1 MAGLDTLPDA
11 QAVAL
16 IAQAAGVE
24 PRGARILGR
33 GVAAIGWRVDTDA
46 EPVAVRIALP
56 EGARTEPTRF
66 EAEFAILEALHPLD
80 GRAPRPIATSTD
92 EDIIDPLRG
101 ALPWSLQTLV
111 EGTPL
116 DESAAPLDA
125 ARDLGALLARLHAI
139 PVEGW
144 GLLEDRRGPLRGV
157 ASDATSG
164 LESRWPNLWPYDGST
179 LLAHPIVRLRPA
191 LLDALSRLREQL
203 LRYAEMDAR
212 AVCHSDL
219 HADNILCDTDG
230 HLAGVIDFGDAFV
243 GYPAWDLANF
253 AYHFGWPA
261 TEALIEGYESKS
273 VMRDVRLA
281 EAHQLAVPTALVK
294 VRKYVDGDP
303 ARLERTLA
311 FLEETL
317 PLAIRREA

>member
-11 QAVAL
+11 QMVAL
-16 IAQAAGVE
+16 IAQAAGVQ
-24 PRGARILGR
+24 PRGARIMGR
-33 GVAAIGWRVDTDA
+33 GVTAIGWRIDTDA

-56 EGARTEPTRF
+56 EDVRSEPTRV
-66 EAEFAILEALHPLD
+66 EAEFAILDALHPLD
-80 GRAPRPIATSTD
+80 GRVPRPIATSSD
-92 EDIIDPLRG
+92 EDILDPLRG
-101 ALPWSLQTLV
+101 ALAWSVQTLV

-116 DESAAPLDA
+116 DKSPAPLDA
-125 ARDLGALLARLHAI
+125 ARDLGALLARLHAL

-144 GLLEDRRGPLRGV
+144 GLLEDRRGPLYGV
-157 ASDATSG
+157 APDAASG
-164 LESRWPNLWPYDGST
+164 LVSRWPNLWPYDGST

-191 LLDALSRLREQL
+191 LLEPLSRLREQL

-219 HADNILCDTDG
+219 HADNILCDADG
-230 HLAGVIDFGDAFV
+230 RLAGTIDFGDAFV

-261 TEALIEGYESKS
+261 TEALIEGYESKT
-273 VMRDVRLA
+273 VMREVRLA
-281 EAHQLAVPTALVK
+281 EARQLAVPSALVK
-294 VRKYVDGDP
+294 VRKYLDRDP

-317 PLAIRREA
+317 PHAIRREA

>member
-11 QAVAL
+11 QMVAR

-33 GVAAIGWRVDTDA
+33 GVTAIAWRVDTDT
-46 EPVAVRIALP
+46 EPVVVRVALP
-56 EGARTEPTRF
+56 DDARTEPTRF

-80 GRAPRPIATSTD
+80 GHAPRPIATSAD

-101 ALPWSLQTLV
+101 GLAWSVQTFV
-111 EGTPL
+111 EGVGF
-116 DESAAPLDA
+116 DQSAAPLDT
-125 ARDLGALLARLHAI
+125 ARDLGALLARLHSL

-144 GLLEDRRGPLRGV
+144 GLLKDRRGQLRGI
-157 ASDATSG
+157 ATDAASG
-164 LESRWPNLWPYDGST
+164 LVSRWANLWPYDGST
-179 LLAHPIVRLRPA
+179 LLTHPIVRLRPA
-191 LLDALSRLREQL
+191 FLEPLSRLREQL
-203 LRYAEMDAR
+203 MRYVEMDAR

-219 HADNILCDTDG
+219 HAGNILCDADG
-230 HLAGVIDFGDAFV
+230 HLAGAIDFGDAFA

-253 AYHFGWPA
+253 AYHYSWPA

-294 VRKYVDGDP
+294 VRKYIDHD
-303 ARLERTLA
+303 AERLDRTLA

-317 PLAIRREA
+317 PHAIRREA

>member
-11 QAVAL
+11 QVVAL
-16 IAQAAGVE
+16 IAQAAGVQ

-33 GVAAIGWRVDTDA
+33 GVTAIGWRVDTDS
-46 EPVAVRIALP
+46 EPVVVRVALP
-56 EGARTEPTRF
+56 EDARTEPTRF

-80 GRAPRPIATSTD
+80 ARAPRPIATSSD

-101 ALPWSLQTLV
+101 TLAWSVQTLV

-116 DESAAPLDA
+116 DESASPLEA
-125 ARDLGALLARLHAI
+125 ARDLGALLARMHTL

-144 GLLEDRRGPLRGV
+144 GLLEDRRGPLRGT
-157 ASDATSG
+157 ASDAASG
-164 LESRWPNLWPYDGST
+164 LVSRWANLWPYDGST
-179 LLAHPIVRLRPA
+179 LLAHPIVRLRPT
-191 LLDALSRLREQL
+191 LLEPLSRLREQL
-203 LRYAEMDAR
+203 TRYVEIDAR

-219 HADNILCDTDG
+219 HADNILCDAEGRLTG
-230 HLAGVIDFGDAFV
+230 TIDFGDAFV

-253 AYHFGWPA
+253 AFHNGWPA
-261 TEALIEGYESKS
+261 TEALIEGYESKT
-273 VMRDVRLA
+273 VMREVRLA
-281 EAHQLAVPTALVK
+281 EARQLAVPSALVK
-294 VRKYVDGDP
+294 VRKYLDRDP